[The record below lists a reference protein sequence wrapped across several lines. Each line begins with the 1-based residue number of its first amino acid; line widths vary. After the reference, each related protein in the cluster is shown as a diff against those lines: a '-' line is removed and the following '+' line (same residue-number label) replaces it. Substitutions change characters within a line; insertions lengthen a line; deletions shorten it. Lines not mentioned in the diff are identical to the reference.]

1 MKKRNKDMT
10 VEEMRKAMNVEI
22 RPAKE
27 LKQHVA
33 FPERF
38 NFFMKY
44 GIKKIENRN
53 DKKQK

>member
-22 RPAKE
+22 RPVKE

>member
-10 VEEMRKAMNVEI
+10 VEKMRKAMNVEI

-53 DKKQK
+53 DKKHK

>member
-10 VEEMRKAMNVEI
+10 IEEMRKAMNVDV

-44 GIKKIENRN
+44 GIKKIKNRN